1 MQFLSLRGCY
11 GSQIDMVEKK
21 NEKEWKISEIVLPPP
36 KGMDRAHD
44 SAIEIDPEY
53 LLQNDDEF

>member
-1 MQFLSLRGCY
+1 
-11 GSQIDMVEKK
+11 MVEKK

-36 KGMDRAHD
+36 KEMDRAHD